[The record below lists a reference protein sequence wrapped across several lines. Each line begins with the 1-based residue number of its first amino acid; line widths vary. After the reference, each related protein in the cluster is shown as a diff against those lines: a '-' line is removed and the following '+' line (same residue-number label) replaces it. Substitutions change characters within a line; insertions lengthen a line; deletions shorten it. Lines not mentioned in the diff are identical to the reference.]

1 MDFEAQ
7 YLSEL
12 RCWEREAN
20 CLVEGLAA
28 RTPKVKPLQ
37 ASIEFM
43 DATLFHIL
51 RITDRQARMEMLRS
65 AVFELLMNRNVDHVP
80 EYTRRLCDYVEVQDP
95 DAVLS
100 DVSRGRSFLFLGF
113 HTGPYWTVFKKLIEK
128 GVDVVTLFPPALA
141 QKRDEI
147 VEGITAMKAHYS
159 SPSNLKLV
167 SLDDPAFLV
176 QLRSGLQPGTQLVVY
191 LDGNSGG
198 PIQRTPKRDVTLPFF
213 HSEITAKTT
222 IFRIAHM
229 LNLPMVT
236 FNAVRNGVKRRLILE
251 PLAQRAKSFEL
262 VAEEAYGRLRARL
275 AEVPAQWE
283 GWVYFHN
290 YFTEEF
296 RASLEQAPGSTMDRD
311 SRYFLLDM
319 NGKDANGESRLV
331 DKQTYKQYRVR
342 QVGQAVSP
350 AGVHA

>member
-20 CLVEGLAA
+20 CLVEGVAA
-28 RTPKVKPLQ
+28 RAARKVTPLQ

-51 RITDRQARMEMLRS
+51 RINDRHLRMEMLRS
-65 AVFELLMNRNVDHVP
+65 AVFELLTNRNVDHVP
-80 EYTRRLCDYVEVQDP
+80 EYTRQLCDYVEVQDP
-95 DAVLS
+95 GAVLN

-128 GVDVVTLFPPALA
+128 GVDVVTLFPPALT

-147 VEGITAMKAHYS
+147 VAGITAMKEHYS

-176 QLRSGLQPGTQLVVY
+176 QLRSGLKPGTQLVVY

-198 PIQRTPKRDVTLPFF
+198 PLQRTPKRDVILPFF
-213 HSEITAKTT
+213 HSEITVKTT

-229 LNLPMVT
+229 IHLPIVT
-236 FNAVRNGVKRRLILE
+236 FNAVRTGVKRRLILE
-251 PLAQRAKSFEL
+251 PLAQSGKSFEL
-262 VAEEAYGRLRARL
+262 TAEQAYSRLRARL
-275 AEVPAQWE
+275 QQVPAQWE
-283 GWVYFHN
+283 GWIYFHN

-296 RASLEQAPGSTMDRD
+296 RASLNQPPESIPDHCMDRD
-311 SRYFLLDM
+311 SRYFLLNTDS
-319 NGKDANGESRLV
+319 GPGGESTLV

-342 QVGQAVSP
+342 SAASQVP
-350 AGVHA
+350 A